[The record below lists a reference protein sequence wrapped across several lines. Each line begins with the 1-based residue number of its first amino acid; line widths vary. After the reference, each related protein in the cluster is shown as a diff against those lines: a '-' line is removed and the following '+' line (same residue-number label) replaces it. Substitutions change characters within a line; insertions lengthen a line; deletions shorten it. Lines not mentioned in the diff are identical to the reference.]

1 MALNFILKTLDKS
14 TFPSSYI
21 CVSERATNA
30 NNGHRLHIC
39 VAYSTYL
46 SRLLTLHAH
55 CLTFMQIGAV

>member
-30 NNGHRLHIC
+30 NNGHRLHI
-39 VAYSTYL
+39 
-46 SRLLTLHAH
+46 H
-55 CLTFMQIGAV
+55 CLYYVDIMF